1 MRALT
6 IWQPWASAIALG
18 FKPVE
23 NRDWAPP
30 ASSMGELFAIHA
42 AVRVPTE
49 VETLEVA
56 TTAAKSRKQWEALPT
71 TSVRGAVIAVA
82 RLVTCID
89 DEKED
94 LDALPSD
101 VDRWFVG
108 RFGWI
113 FREVK
118 QIEPVVCVGRQ
129 GIWRLPLDV
138 YEKVQAQ
145 LQLQLKGVG

>member
-30 ASSMGELFAIHA
+30 ASAIGELFAIHA

-49 VETLEVA
+49 DEVLEVA
-56 TTAAKSRKQWEALPT
+56 QTSSHSKKQWHALPT
-71 TSVRGAVIAVA
+71 VNVRGAVIAVA
-82 RLVTCID
+82 RLNAVVD
-89 DEKED
+89 DEK
-94 LDALPSD
+94 LDFTQLSD
-101 VDRWFVG
+101 DVERWFVG
-108 RFGWI
+108 RYGWI

-118 QIEPVVCVGRQ
+118 LLEPVPCVGRQ
-129 GIWRLPLDV
+129 GIWRLPIDV
-138 YEKVQAQ
+138 YEKVQVQ
-145 LQLQLKGVG
+145 LQLQLAGVG